1 MKENRVDKGVAMIPI
16 VSIIVPVFNSE
27 KYIEK
32 CLKSLLAQTYKD
44 LEILVIDD
52 GSKDNSSDV
61 VRQLQLD
68 DQRIKLICQE
78 NQGVSSARNKGIEMS
93 KGQYIVF
100 VDSDDYVESNYVETL
115 LDLYEEE
122 RGDVAISNYVI
133 NHDVIDVQDQDVV
146 EKFDSK
152 TAIANKFDSCVCCKL
167 ISAEL
172 AKSNLFRKDLVIA
185 EDLYFYYTIMQKSNK
200 IVYINRVGYHYVQ
213 HEAGT
218 INKLSESKIPSMSVF
233 EEMLNDCNDKD
244 IYEAIIS
251 KYISTCFHLL
261 SLDNSGINCEDI
273 KTLKS
278 IVKKHRK
285 TAILGKYITKKVRFA
300 CLISIFSF
308 DLINKLLKI
317 QRG

>member
-152 TAIANKFDSCVCCKL
+152 TAIINMLLANKFDSCVCCKL

-185 EDLYFYYTIMQKSNK
+185 EDLYFYYKNIFIASEMKRQKNVWK
-200 IVYINRVGYHYVQ
+200 ALEYQ
-213 HEAGT
+213 
-218 INKLSESKIPSMSVF
+218 L
-233 EEMLNDCNDKD
+233 
-244 IYEAIIS
+244 
-251 KYISTCFHLL
+251 
-261 SLDNSGINCEDI
+261 
-273 KTLKS
+273 
-278 IVKKHRK
+278 
-285 TAILGKYITKKVRFA
+285 
-300 CLISIFSF
+300 
-308 DLINKLLKI
+308 
-317 QRG
+317 

>member
-115 LDLYEEE
+115 LDLY
-122 RGDVAISNYVI
+122 
-133 NHDVIDVQDQDVV
+133 
-146 EKFDSK
+146 
-152 TAIANKFDSCVCCKL
+152 
-167 ISAEL
+167 
-172 AKSNLFRKDLVIA
+172 
-185 EDLYFYYTIMQKSNK
+185 
-200 IVYINRVGYHYVQ
+200 
-213 HEAGT
+213 
-218 INKLSESKIPSMSVF
+218 
-233 EEMLNDCNDKD
+233 
-244 IYEAIIS
+244 
-251 KYISTCFHLL
+251 
-261 SLDNSGINCEDI
+261 
-273 KTLKS
+273 
-278 IVKKHRK
+278 
-285 TAILGKYITKKVRFA
+285 
-300 CLISIFSF
+300 
-308 DLINKLLKI
+308 
-317 QRG
+317 

>member
-152 TAIANKFDSCVCCKL
+152 TAI
-167 ISAEL
+167 
-172 AKSNLFRKDLVIA
+172 
-185 EDLYFYYTIMQKSNK
+185 
-200 IVYINRVGYHYVQ
+200 IN
-213 HEAGT
+213 
-218 INKLSESKIPSMSVF
+218 M
-233 EEMLNDCNDKD
+233 
-244 IYEAIIS
+244 
-251 KYISTCFHLL
+251 
-261 SLDNSGINCEDI
+261 
-273 KTLKS
+273 
-278 IVKKHRK
+278 
-285 TAILGKYITKKVRFA
+285 
-300 CLISIFSF
+300 
-308 DLINKLLKI
+308 
-317 QRG
+317 